1 MPNFKINSTISSYG
15 SNNRPNYFP
24 TPLIDIVCV
33 PTLSLII
40 SEAVLLPATLGLN
53 VIEIVQS
60 APGSSV
66 VLQADLYGKSPGS
79 VPPMVTLVILSV
91 VA

>member
-40 SEAVLLPATLGLN
+40 SEAVLLPATL
-53 VIEIVQS
+53 
-60 APGSSV
+60 A
-66 VLQADLYGKSPGS
+66 
-79 VPPMVTLVILSV
+79 
-91 VA
+91 